1 MYIICIFLV
10 PLELSVMRKEY
21 FNQWYSLN
29 SYYISVTLVDLPI
42 QVCSLFIIKPLYIN
56 FFKKSQI

>member
-29 SYYISVTLVDLPI
+29 SYYISVTLVDLPV
-42 QVCSLFIIKPLYIN
+42 QVSMLFIYSKTTIY
-56 FFKKSQI
+56 